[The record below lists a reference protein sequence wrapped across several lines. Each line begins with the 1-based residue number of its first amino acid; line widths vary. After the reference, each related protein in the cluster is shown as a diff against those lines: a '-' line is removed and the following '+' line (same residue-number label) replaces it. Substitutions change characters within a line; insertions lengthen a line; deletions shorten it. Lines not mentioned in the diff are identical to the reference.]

1 MLAAARHEFPGGPLR
16 LVVADYGVAVADW
29 NDPQQVRDQRP
40 AMAAALAQ
48 RVASRRMLMA
58 QALVDYVVGPASATM
73 FDAELVLTA
82 LHLEAH
88 EVQRI
93 ARRDGVETAVARVA
107 DTMKSW

>member
-1 MLAAARHEFPGGPLR
+1 
-16 LVVADYGVAVADW
+16 
-29 NDPQQVRDQRP
+29 
-40 AMAAALAQ
+40 MAAALAQ

-73 FDAELVLTA
+73 FDAELVLTT

-93 ARRDGVETAVARVA
+93 ARQDGVETAVARVA
-107 DTMKSW
+107 DKMKSW